1 MRSDLLHSLE
11 IIRHIAL
18 LAVAIGCAYTDLA
31 RGKLYNAVTLGGL
44 ALGLALAYLLDA
56 NSPGFPHLRQAVFGA
71 ALGGAVFFVLYLL
84 GGFDAGDVKMM
95 AAVGALG
102 GSVGFV
108 IAGARLHRAGRRR
121 NRRGHPHLA
130 GASAARDSR
139 AAPARCSASAECAA
153 EEVPPSAMM
162 PYGLAIGIGTV
173 WAWWS

>member
-1 MRSDLLHSLE
+1 VDVLHTIE

-31 RGKLYNAVTLGGL
+31 VGKLYNAVTLGGL

-71 ALGGAVFFVLYLL
+71 ALGGAVFFGLYLL

-102 GSVGFV
+102 GSAGFV
-108 IAGARLHRAGRRR
+108 VQALVCTALVGAAIAVGILIWQGRLLHGLKGSARTMFSFRRV
-121 NRRGHPHLA
+121 RR
-130 GASAARDSR
+130 
-139 AAPARCSASAECAA
+139 
-153 EEVPPSAMM
+153 EEIPSSAMM

-173 WAWWS
+173 WAWLELTL